1 LTKQIFLQCKNKN
14 LLNGF
19 INIDKPAGLPSYSV
33 IRELKPYLN
42 SSKLGFIGT
51 LDPIASGVLP
61 ISVGFANRLSEE
73 INSNKKEY
81 IAKGVF
87 GEETDTYDSEGRVTG
102 KAQFDHIQE
111 EDFRKVLNS
120 FVGEKEQ
127 KAPIYSAL
135 RINGERMYD
144 LARRGIAIKPK
155 IRKVELFSA
164 ELIDFSA
171 PFFQIKIL
179 CGKGFYVRSLID
191 DIGKKLNSLAHMVDL
206 RRTLSGAFSVDSSL
220 EIGNVKNKLAD
231 NLFKDLII
239 PPQEVLSGFKMVNID
254 DFELKKILTGTPI
267 KMNMDY
273 REKDKLAFLDSSNN
287 LIAIGIIEDGMGAP
301 KKVIRNV

>member
-1 LTKQIFLQCKNKN
+1 M
-14 LLNGF
+14 LNGF
-19 INIDKPAGLPSYSV
+19 INIDKPAGLTSYSV

-42 SSKLGFIGT
+42 DSKLGFIGT

-61 ISVGFANRLSEE
+61 ISVGFANRLSDE

-81 IAKGVF
+81 IAKGML
-87 GEETDTYDSEGRVTG
+87 GEETDTYDSEGRVTE
-102 KAQFDHIQE
+102 KAKFDHIRE
-111 EDFRKVLNS
+111 EDFSKVLNS
-120 FVGEKEQ
+120 FIGEKEQ

-144 LARRGIAIKPK
+144 LARRGIDVKPK
-155 IRKVELFSA
+155 TRKVELFSA

-171 PFFQIKIL
+171 PIFQIKIL
-179 CGKGFYVRSLID
+179 CGKGFYVRSLIY
-191 DIGKKLNSLAHMVDL
+191 DIGKKLNSLSHMVDL
-206 RRTLSGAFSVDSSL
+206 RRTLSGAFSIDSSVNI
-220 EIGNVKNKLAD
+220 ETAKNKLAD

-239 PPQEVLSGFKMVNID
+239 PPQEVLSEFKMVNID

-267 KMNMDY
+267 KMNINY
-273 REKDKLAFLDSSNN
+273 KEKEKLAFLDSNNN

-301 KKVIRNV
+301 KKVIRNE

>member
-1 LTKQIFLQCKNKN
+1 

-19 INIDKPAGLPSYSV
+19 INIDKPAGLTSYSV
-33 IRELKPYLN
+33 IRELKPFLN
-42 SSKLGFIGT
+42 DSKLGFIGT

-61 ISVGFANRLSEE
+61 ISIGFANRLSEE

-81 IAKGVF
+81 IAKGML
-87 GEETDTYDSEGRVTG
+87 GEETDTYDSEGRVTE
-102 KAQFDHIQE
+102 KAKFDHIRE
-111 EDFRKVLNS
+111 EDFSKVLNS
-120 FVGEKEQ
+120 FIGEKEQ

-144 LARRGIAIKPK
+144 LARRGIDVKPK

-164 ELIDFSA
+164 ELIGFSS
-171 PFFQIKIL
+171 PIFQIKIL

-191 DIGKKLNSLAHMVDL
+191 DIGKKLNSLSHMVDL
-206 RRTLSGAFSVDSSL
+206 RRTLSGAFSIDSSVNI
-220 EIGNVKNKLAD
+220 ETAKNKLAD

-239 PPQEVLSGFKMVNID
+239 PPQEVLSEFKMVNID

-267 KMNMDY
+267 KMNINY
-273 REKDKLAFLDSSNN
+273 KEKEKLAFLDSNNN

-301 KKVIRNV
+301 KKVIRNE